1 VLALEDLTTLSL
13 FVEVVELRSFTAAA
27 RASGMA
33 KATVSRR
40 IAELERR
47 VGTRLLRRT
56 TRHVTPTEEGKIL
69 FERSVRVVAAAK
81 EASEVLVD
89 ANGGRPAGV
98 LRVAAPLVFAHRHL
112 TAVVVDFLGRHPDVQ
127 LQLLP
132 ASTPV
137 DLIADEIDVAIRLG
151 KAPDSCVARRLTTD
165 QIVAVASDA
174 YLRRHGHPK
183 TFADAAGHVSL
194 HLSWEAAHPRWRFR
208 GPPAQTSS
216 LRLRGNLVASDAAVV
231 REAAILGL
239 GLAWLPSHC
248 VADEVRAGLLTRVLE
263 SADLPKLPIYV
274 VYPEQ
279 RKLPLRVRTFVDFV
293 VERFSNREWRAKALL
308 VEE

>member
-1 VLALEDLTTLSL
+1 VLALDDLTTLSL

-27 RASGMA
+27 RAAGMA

-40 IAELERR
+40 IAELEQK

-56 TRHVTPTEEGKIL
+56 TRQVTLTEEGKVL

-89 ANGGRPAGV
+89 ANGGRPAGI
-98 LRVAAPLVFAHRHL
+98 LRVASPVVFAHRHL
-112 TAVVVDFLGRHPDVQ
+112 TAAVVDFLGRYPDVQ

-132 ASTPV
+132 ASAPV
-137 DLIADEIDVAIRLG
+137 DLVADEIDVAIRGG
-151 KAPDSCVARRLTTD
+151 KASDSSFVARRLFTD

-174 YLRRHGHPK
+174 YLRRHGKPR
-183 TFADAAGHVSL
+183 TLADLAGHVSL
-194 HLSWEAAHPRWRFR
+194 RLSPEAAHPRWRFR
-208 GPPAQTSS
+208 GPPETSS
-216 LRLRGNLVASDAAVV
+216 LGLRRNLVASDAAVV

-248 VADEVRAGLLTRVLE
+248 VADDVRAGLLTRVLE
-263 SADLPKLPIYV
+263 SADLPKLPIRV
-274 VYPEQ
+274 VYPER
-279 RKLPLRVRTFVDFV
+279 RKLPLRVRSFVDFV
-293 VERFSNREWRAKALL
+293 VERFSSREWRAKALL
-308 VEE
+308 VEG

>member
-1 VLALEDLTTLSL
+1 VLALDDLTTLSL

-40 IAELERR
+40 IAELEAR

-56 TRHVTPTEEGKIL
+56 TRNVTLTEDGKIL

-98 LRVAAPLVFAHRHL
+98 LRVAAPVVFSHRHL
-112 TAVVVDFLGRHPDVQ
+112 TALVVDFLGRHPDVQ

-132 ASTPV
+132 SSAPI
-137 DLIADEIDVAIRLG
+137 DLVADEIDVAIRVG
-151 KAPDSCVARRLTTD
+151 KASDSSFVSRRLATD

-174 YLRRHGHPK
+174 YLRRHGAPQ
-183 TFADAAGHVSL
+183 TLADVAGHVSL
-194 HLSWEAAHPRWRFR
+194 RLSWEAAHPRWRFR
-208 GPPAQTSS
+208 GPSESS
-216 LRLRGNLVASDAAVV
+216 RLGLRGNLVASDAAVV

-248 VADEVRAGLLTRVLE
+248 VADDVRAGHLTRVLE
-263 SADLPKLPIYV
+263 SADLPKLPISV

-279 RKLPLRVRTFVDFV
+279 RKLPLRVRSFVDFV
-293 VERFSNREWRAKALL
+293 VERFSSREWRAKALL
-308 VEE
+308 VAG